1 MGKRKALAVAVIAIA
16 LAATMVGCSA
26 ASTAR
31 QNVKW
36 AADNFEVVRELTVF
50 DNVTGEILFIAQ
62 GRMTIEVDENESQLE
77 ITVAQPDDVFEM
89 HYVGLNET
97 TTYVVRDMS
106 GVEVDGFRYKLAVNP
121 DMLIP
126 FEFGIVTGGDE

>member
-1 MGKRKALAVAVIAIA
+1 MGKRKALAVAVVAIA

-26 ASTAR
+26 ASTVR

-62 GRMTIEVDENESQLE
+62 GRMTIEVDENEHQLE

-106 GVEVDGFRYKLAVNP
+106 GVEVDGFRYKLTVNP